1 MVRLLEQRSAD
12 RLPTFPHHCVLSVSI
27 DQLSKA
33 DTPLFPKAYIDI
45 LSMQCLVSLSDG
57 LVGYT
62 FPPYNT
68 LVVQKPPAGSTEP
81 MHAPGPLNLT
91 MLRCCPKPSQLRTVH
106 AMLTQAGP
114 RFLQPSPFSLPQTS
128 QTPFSVTS

>member
-27 DQLSKA
+27 DQLNKA

-57 LVGYT
+57 LAGYT

-68 LVVQKPPAGSTEP
+68 LVVQKPPAGSTELCV
-81 MHAPGPLNLT
+81 HRAHSTL
-91 MLRCCPKPSQLRTVH
+91 LRYPKPN
-106 AMLTQAGP
+106 
-114 RFLQPSPFSLPQTS
+114 QPELSDEQCARC
-128 QTPFSVTS
+128 